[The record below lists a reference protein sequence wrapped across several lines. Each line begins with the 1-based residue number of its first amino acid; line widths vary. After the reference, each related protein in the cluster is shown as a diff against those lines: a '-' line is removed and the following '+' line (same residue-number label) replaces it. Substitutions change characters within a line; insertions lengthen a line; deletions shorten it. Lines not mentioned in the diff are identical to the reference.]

1 MDKPVAGKDANIIGS
16 LGAGSSPYAAVGEQR
31 RRRVGQLRRWLWTGA
46 AVVIAIVAVLGY
58 GYWLSQRGPAMRY
71 VTAPVTRGAVIRS
84 ASASGTVNPFLT
96 IIVGAYVSGVIQNI
110 YCDFNTV
117 VKKGQLCAQID
128 PRPYKAALMQAE
140 GQLARDQAQLE
151 GARIDLERYR
161 TLTKQN
167 SIARQTFEDQTAVV
181 HQFEGTVKLDQGV
194 VETARVN
201 LDYTNIISPV
211 NGTVVSRN
219 VTIGQT
225 VAASFQTPT
234 LFLIATDL
242 TAMEV
247 DTNVTESDIGGIKD
261 GENASFTVESFPER
275 FFDAKVLQIRQ
286 APQTVQNVVTYDV
299 VIGFDNKELLLKPGM
314 TATVRIITARR
325 DDVVRVPDQAV
336 RFTPSGM
343 ASTTSS
349 SAQAPESGKSQ
360 VWVMRDG
367 HPERVIVKL
376 GLDDET
382 NAEVLEGDL
391 KLGDKVIIGEQ
402 RSGQS
407 APGPFRFGL

>member
-1 MDKPVAGKDANIIGS
+1 MDKPVVGEDANIIGS
-16 LGAGSSPYAAVGEQR
+16 LRAESSAYASTGEQQR
-31 RRRVGQLRRWLWTGA
+31 RRLAQLRRWGGA
-46 AVVIAIVAVLGY
+46 SVVIVIVAVLGY

-128 PRPYKAALMQAE
+128 PRPYKAALMQSE

-181 HQFEGTVKLDQGV
+181 HQFEGTVKLDQGA

-261 GENASFTVESFPER
+261 GENASFTVESFPSDPSMR
-275 FFDAKVLQIRQ
+275 RCCKFAKRH
-286 APQTVQNVVTYDV
+286 
-299 VIGFDNKELLLKPGM
+299 K
-314 TATVRIITARR
+314 RCR
-325 DDVVRVPDQAV
+325 
-336 RFTPSGM
+336 
-343 ASTTSS
+343 TS
-349 SAQAPESGKSQ
+349 
-360 VWVMRDG
+360 
-367 HPERVIVKL
+367 
-376 GLDDET
+376 
-382 NAEVLEGDL
+382 
-391 KLGDKVIIGEQ
+391 
-402 RSGQS
+402 
-407 APGPFRFGL
+407 